1 MITDINQL
9 DLSKRYTYADYL
21 TWRFD
26 ETIELIRG
34 KIYRMS
40 PAPTGSHQEISG
52 NIHGLI
58 WTHLLDKRCKVFS
71 APYDVRLPLPP
82 DMQTKA
88 KIDTVVQPDI
98 CVICDLNKLDERG
111 CLGAPDWIIEI
122 LSKASSK
129 KDLNEKFDLYQHAG
143 VKEYWIVH
151 PYEGTI
157 LVYHMDEAQQ
167 YKLVRQRPFVRGE
180 NPSSLVFPDFQLDTN
195 RVFPEVNPWLQDR
208 DVCGIF
214 IC

>member
-9 DLSKRYTYADYL
+9 DLNKRYTYADYL
-21 TWRFD
+21 SWRFE
-26 ETIELIRG
+26 ETVELIRG

-40 PAPTGSHQEISG
+40 PTPSGSHQEISG

-58 WTHLLDKRCKVFS
+58 WNYLSDKPCKVFS

-82 DMQTKA
+82 DQQTDH

-98 CVICDLNKLDERG
+98 CVICDLSKLDEKG
-111 CLGAPDWIIEI
+111 CLGAPDWVIEI
-122 LSKASSK
+122 LSKGSSR

-157 LVYHMDEAQQ
+157 LVYHLNDKQE
-167 YKLVRQRPFVRGE
+167 YILVRQKPFARGE
-180 NPSSLVFPDFQLDTN
+180 NPGSLVFPDFQLDTN
-195 RVFPEVNPWLQDR
+195 RVFPEKNAWL
-208 DVCGIF
+208 
-214 IC
+214 